1 MAQAALFVDA
11 ASLAYRAYHAV
22 PEWRAPD
29 GTLVNAALGFL
40 NFLSRLVPDRKPA
53 RLFVALD
60 ADWRPQFR
68 VDAMP
73 SYKSHRVAGP
83 DDPPD
88 PVDPQMKIIVE
99 LLDAFGISTV
109 AAEGYEAEDVI
120 ASLVERVSGPAEIVT
135 GDRDL
140 FALVKDPN
148 VRVLYT
154 LRGVSELAHV
164 DEAWIRAKYGIPGDR
179 YYDYAVLRGDPSD
192 GLPGVHGIG
201 EKTASAL
208 VAKHGSL
215 DAILTATDVSNTI
228 RAKLRADA
236 DYVAAAR
243 RVVWMARDA
252 PVTGGDGTIPRAPA
266 HPRRVEALAE
276 KYALSAATK
285 RLTEALAGLGVT
297 AI

>member
-1 MAQAALFVDA
+1 MFARVARHASGERSVHRRARRRVRRSGGTPIAQAALFVDA

-99 LLDAFGISTV
+99 LLDAFGISTA

-120 ASLVERVSGPAEIVT
+120 ASLVERLGGPVEIGP
-135 GDRDL
+135 GDRDRL
-140 FALVKDPN
+140 PLGRDPD
-148 VRVLYT
+148 VRVRYA
-154 LRGVSELAHV
+154 LRG
-164 DEAWIRAKYGIPGDR
+164 
-179 YYDYAVLRGDPSD
+179 
-192 GLPGVHGIG
+192 
-201 EKTASAL
+201 
-208 VAKHGSL
+208 
-215 DAILTATDVSNTI
+215 
-228 RAKLRADA
+228 
-236 DYVAAAR
+236 
-243 RVVWMARDA
+243 
-252 PVTGGDGTIPRAPA
+252 
-266 HPRRVEALAE
+266 
-276 KYALSAATK
+276 
-285 RLTEALAGLGVT
+285 
-297 AI
+297 

>member
-1 MAQAALFVDA
+1 
-11 ASLAYRAYHAV
+11 V

-40 NFLSRLVPDRKPA
+40 NFLSRLVPDRKPS

-99 LLDAFGISTV
+99 LLDAFGISTA

-120 ASLVERVSGPAEIVT
+120 ATLVERMSDPAEIVT

-140 FALVKDPN
+140 FALVKDPR

-154 LRGVSELAHV
+154 LRGVSELANV
-164 DEAWIRAKYGIPGDR
+164 DEAYIRSKYGIPGDR

-201 EKTASAL
+201 DKTASAL
-208 VAKHGSL
+208 VAKHGTL
-215 DAILTATDVSNTI
+215 DAILSAKDVSATI

-236 DYVAAAR
+236 EYLAAAR
-243 RVVWMARDA
+243 KVVWMARDA

-266 HPRRVEALAE
+266 HPERVLALAE
-276 KYALSAATK
+276 RYGLIAATK
-285 RLTEALAGLGVT
+285 RLVEALAAQG
-297 AI
+297 